1 MFPRDNKGKDKL
13 NKPVDTGR
21 ENEPATV
28 PRETMSREDLFAQDK
43 DAKKIFDEI
52 RSLRKSVETLK
63 KDDMDVLSGAGK
75 NSATQTGSGVN
86 LEYTQEIKAAE
97 QAIIKQAIRDAEA
110 KKLEEE
116 RARRRDLENQQAKK
130 EAMDAQRRAEM
141 VREEAERKRMQ
152 AEEARRRANAISR
165 KQALDAMEAELQ
177 KKNRQ
182 L

>member
-13 NKPVDTGR
+13 NKPVEDAR
-21 ENEPATV
+21 DNAPANVT
-28 PRETMSREDLFAQDK
+28 RETMSREDLFAQDQG
-43 DAKKIFDEI
+43 AKKIFDEI
-52 RSLRKSVETLK
+52 RSLRESVETLK

-97 QAIIKQAIRDAEA
+97 QAIRDAEA

-152 AEEARRRANAISR
+152 AEDARRRANAISR
-165 KQALDAMEAELQ
+165 KQALDAMESELQ

-182 L
+182 LEE